1 MVRLFRAL
9 RQVSLI
15 LAKPRRKMNG
25 EKVNTSW
32 SLVKLRSDLEADE
45 DKERKNCH
53 QSGVGPECDS
63 DLLKTF
69 S

>member
-9 RQVSLI
+9 RQASLI

-45 DKERKNCH
+45 DKERKNCN
-53 QSGVGPECDS
+53 
-63 DLLKTF
+63 
-69 S
+69 